1 MSFTCNFYNYQGQPN
16 KIKKNIGEVIV
27 GSVTCTPYE
36 PVSDLHGYVII
47 GYNAAVEACNY
58 CEIAGRYYY
67 VTDFVKRT
75 AQQLEVRLELDPLM
89 TFQTKILSQDAYV
102 FRTSQQPADEDS
114 PGYNMDIND
123 SKIPRVIY
131 DRVTV
136 LKPEETGTIPEFNA
150 SNVSTYVQ
158 VIGGHEEEEVNN
170 NA

>member
-16 KIKKNIGEVIV
+16 KIKKNIGEVQV

-67 VTDFVKRT
+67 VTDYVKRT

-89 TFQTKILSQDAYV
+89 TFQTEILSQDAYV
-102 FRTSQQPADEDS
+102 FRTSQQAANDSS

-123 SKIPRVIY
+123 GKIPLVAY
-131 DRVTV
+131 DRIT
-136 LKPEETGTIPEFNA
+136 
-150 SNVSTYVQ
+150 
-158 VIGGHEEEEVNN
+158 VIGSEANGSIKEFTADDYSVYSSIIGK
-170 NA
+170 AGTAIGS